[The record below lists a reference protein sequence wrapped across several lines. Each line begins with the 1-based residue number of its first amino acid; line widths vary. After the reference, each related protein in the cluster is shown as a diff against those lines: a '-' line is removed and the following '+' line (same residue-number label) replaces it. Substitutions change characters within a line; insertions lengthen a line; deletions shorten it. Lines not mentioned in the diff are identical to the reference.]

1 MIRDILTD
9 IVAHTSSL
17 DFPFAKISSNKKET
31 LIESVFE
38 NLSVKLTAKTHNPI
52 EEFQGT
58 FGLPNLNTL
67 NLLLKNPEYRENPKI
82 DIIISNRNGKD
93 KPTSIFF
100 ENQHKDFNNDYQLMS
115 AEVVQSKMDEYDF
128 EEPSYAI
135 MFSPSVSSIQ
145 RLKLQ
150 AQIHSEETIFK
161 TKVEKNNLIVSFGGI
176 QSTHVGSF
184 VFESEI
190 EGKMKN
196 IFNWPLQHVS
206 NILTLDGDKMI
217 SISDEGLMK
226 ISVDSGLA
234 IYDYFIPAVS
244 K

>member
-17 DFPFAKISSNKKET
+17 NFPFAKISSNKTET
-31 LIESVFE
+31 VIESVFE
-38 NLSVKLTAKTHNPI
+38 NLTVKLTAKTHNPI
-52 EEFQGT
+52 HEFQGT

-67 NLLLKNPEYRENPKI
+67 NLLLKNPEYKENPKI
-82 DIIISNRNGKD
+82 EIIVSTRNGKD

-100 ENQHKDFNNDYQLMS
+100 ENEHKDFNNDYQLMS
-115 AEVVQSKMDEYDF
+115 AEVVQSKMDEYVL
-128 EEPSYAI
+128 EEPNYNVV
-135 MFSPSVSSIQ
+135 FTPSVNSVQ

-150 AQIHSEETIFK
+150 AQIHSEENIFK
-161 TKVEKNNLIVSFGGI
+161 TKIEKNNLIVSFGGI

-184 VFESEI
+184 VFQSDI
-190 EGKMKN
+190 EGKMRN
-196 IFNWPLQHVS
+196 IFNWPLQDVS
-206 NILTLDGDKMI
+206 SILTLDGDKLI

-234 IYDYFIPAVS
+234 NYEYFIPAVT